1 MFKLEEKH
9 IVKEGSKIVA
19 VILPEVGEIA
29 IKTKAK
35 KIVDGSWLKSCTFIE
50 HENDTTIELRST
62 WTLDVS
68 VCGTA
73 LVVLHHMGYNLN
85 DSKSI
90 ALSSKDTA
98 KVFSKYEELIEQ
110 KPELFGAEWAEVAKN
125 IKEKKKLDKNY
136 IMIASRHWE
145 NISKSLIGLGLNE
158 PQDFIKVGLYCES
171 YSPLELDWYFDK
183 HYYDPFYSIRKNGKA
198 DIDSGFNENALYDY
212 FSSRH
217 GNFTLKEGKYL
228 ENSVVSTKSKKRTF
242 SLIK

>member
-90 ALSSKDTA
+90 AQASKNKDS
-98 KVFSKYEELIEQ
+98 VFSKYEELIEK
-110 KPELFGAEWAEVAKN
+110 KPKLFGSKWVETA
-125 IKEKKKLDKNY
+125 IKIKEAEKKKELERKKKKEEKAKAKEEKERKAKEAEKKKEEEFFKLFETETELIFFTYNLNN
-136 IMIASRHWE
+136 E
-145 NISKSLIGLGLNE
+145 NSSLYLVD
-158 PQDFIKVGLYCES
+158 Q
-171 YSPLELDWYFDK
+171 
-183 HYYDPFYSIRKNGKA
+183 NGKVQTEQETSLKKLYQKYWVIS
-198 DIDSGFNENALYDY
+198 DIDKTGKSAQLEDFNFLIRVA
-212 FSSRH
+212 R
-217 GNFTLKEGKYL
+217 
-228 ENSVVSTKSKKRTF
+228 KK
-242 SLIK
+242 

>member
-125 IKEKKKLDKNY
+125 IKEKKKVKELEKKRKKEERIKAKEEKNRKIQQEKKKKEEEFFNLFETETELIFFSY
-136 IMIASRHWE
+136 NLYNE
-145 NISKSLIGLGLNE
+145 N
-158 PQDFIKVGLYCES
+158 
-171 YSPLELDWYFDK
+171 SPLYLVNT
-183 HYYDPFYSIRKNGKA
+183 NGTVKDEHETSLKKLYQKKWVIT
-198 DIDSGFNENALYDY
+198 DIDKTGKSAQLEDFNFLIRVA
-212 FSSRH
+212 
-217 GNFTLKEGKYL
+217 
-228 ENSVVSTKSKKRTF
+228 KKN
-242 SLIK
+242 